1 MRQFLLDN
9 RADLIERC
17 KAKVA
22 KRPKRAATPDQLA
35 NGVPMFLDQLVRTLG
50 AEEDGLEEESVKIS
64 GASGGD
70 TLALSEIG
78 VSAAVHGGELL
89 QLGFT
94 VDAVVHDYGDLCQ
107 AITDL
112 AFERDAPF
120 TIDEFRTL
128 NRCLDNAIADAVNEF
143 GAQRDARVARA
154 RTAEENERLGVLV
167 HELRNVLQTAT
178 LAFQAL
184 EMGMLPVG
192 GATGSLIARSHASM
206 AAMLGDSMAQVRCS
220 AHTTADE
227 VFSAAELIADAA
239 RAAGYDA
246 ASRGCAFNVA
256 EVDPV
261 LGISG
266 HRVKIL
272 AALANILQN
281 AFKFTHPR
289 TAVGLAT
296 RADGKRIYIEVSD
309 HCGGLP
315 HGATEVMF
323 RPFTQSGEDRSG
335 LGLGLSIARR
345 GIEADGGTL
354 TARDV
359 PGAGC
364 VFTIELPQRAL
375 H

>member
-1 MRQFLLDN
+1 MHQFLLDN

-22 KRPKRAATPDQLA
+22 KRPRRAATPAQLA
-35 NGVPMFLDQLVRTLG
+35 NGIPMFLDQLARTLG
-50 AEEDGLEEESVKIS
+50 AEEYGLAEESLKIS

-70 TLALSEIG
+70 TAALSEIG
-78 VSAAVHGGELL
+78 VSAAAHGAELL
-89 QLGFT
+89 LLGFT

-128 NRCLDNAIADAVNEF
+128 NRCLDNAIADAVSEF
-143 GAQRDARVARA
+143 GAQSEARVARA
-154 RTAEENERLGVLV
+154 RTAEETERLGVLV

-184 EMGMLPVG
+184 EMGMLPVA
-192 GATGSLIARSHASM
+192 GATGSLVARSHATM
-206 AAMLGDSMAQVRCS
+206 AAMLGDSMARVRGS
-220 AHTTADE
+220 VHTATDE
-227 VFSAAELIADAA
+227 VFSVAELIADAA

-246 ASRGCAFNVA
+246 ASRGCAFNVG
-256 EVDPV
+256 EVDPF

-266 HRVKIL
+266 HRAKIL

-289 TAVGLAT
+289 TAVGLTAH
-296 RADGKRIYIEVSD
+296 ADGKRIFIEVSD

-315 HGATEVMF
+315 HGATEAMF

-345 GIEADGGTL
+345 GVEADGGTL
-354 TARDV
+354 TVRDV

-364 VFTIELPQRAL
+364 VFTIELPQRPL

>member
-1 MRQFLLDN
+1 MHQFLLDN
-9 RADLIERC
+9 RTDLIERC

-22 KRPKRAATPDQLA
+22 RRPHRSATPAQLA

-50 AEEDGLEEESVKIS
+50 AEQEGLADESVRIS

-70 TLALSEIG
+70 TAALSEIG
-78 VSAAVHGGELL
+78 VSAAAHGGELL
-89 QLGFT
+89 HLGFT
-94 VDAVVHDYGDLCQ
+94 VEAVVHDYGDLCQ

-112 AFERDAPF
+112 AVERDAPF

-128 NRCLDNAIADAVNEF
+128 NRCLDNAIADAVSEF

-167 HELRNVLQTAT
+167 HELRNVLQIAT
-178 LAFQAL
+178 FAFEALAKGL
-184 EMGMLPVG
+184 LPVG
-192 GATGSLIARSHASM
+192 GATGGLVARSHATM
-206 AAMLGDSMAQVRCS
+206 AAMLGDTVAQVRGS
-220 AHTTADE
+220 AQATADE
-227 VFSAAELIADAA
+227 VFSVAELVADAA

-246 ASRGCAFNVA
+246 ASRGCAFHVGA
-256 EVDPV
+256 VDSL
-261 LGISG
+261 LGARG
-266 HRVKIL
+266 HRAKIL
-272 AALANILQN
+272 AALGNILQN

-289 TAVGLAT
+289 TTVGLDT
-296 RADGKRIYIEVSD
+296 RADGERIFIEVSD

-315 HGATEVMF
+315 HGATEAMF

-345 GIEADGGTL
+345 SVEADGGTL

-364 VFTIELPQRAL
+364 VFTIELPRLAL
-375 H
+375 P

>member
-1 MRQFLLDN
+1 MHQFLLDN

-22 KRPKRAATPDQLA
+22 MRPRRAATAAQLA

-50 AEEDGLEEESVKIS
+50 AEELGLHDESLRIS
-64 GASGGD
+64 GSSNGD
-70 TLALSEIG
+70 TTAPSEIG
-78 VSAAVHGGELL
+78 VSAAAHGGELL

-94 VDAVVHDYGDLCQ
+94 VEAVVHDYGDLCQ

-112 AFERDAPF
+112 ALERNEPF

-128 NRCLDNAIADAVNEF
+128 NRCLDNAIADAVGEF
-143 GAQRDARVARA
+143 GAQRDAREARA

-184 EMGMLPVG
+184 EMGLLPVG
-192 GATGSLIARSHASM
+192 GATGGLVARSHAAM
-206 AAMLGDSMAQVRCS
+206 AAMLGDSMAQVRGS
-220 AHTTADE
+220 ARGTAGE
-227 VFSAAELIADAA
+227 VFSVAELVADAA

-246 ASRGCAFNVA
+246 AARGCAFDVD
-256 EVDPV
+256 EVDPF
-261 LGISG
+261 LGVSG
-266 HRVKIL
+266 NRAKIL

-289 TAVGLAT
+289 TAVGLHV
-296 RADGKRIYIEVSD
+296 RADGERIFIDVSD

-315 HGATEVMF
+315 HGATETMF

-345 GIEADGGTL
+345 SVEADGGTL

-364 VFTIELPQRAL
+364 VFTIELPQRPL

>member
-1 MRQFLLDN
+1 MHQFLLDN

-22 KRPKRAATPDQLA
+22 KRPRREATAAQLA
-35 NGVPMFLDQLVRTLG
+35 NGIPMFLDQLARTLG
-50 AEEDGLEEESVKIS
+50 AEEFGLAEESLKIS

-70 TLALSEIG
+70 IAALSEIG
-78 VSAAVHGGELL
+78 VSAAAHGAELL
-89 QLGFT
+89 LLGFT

-128 NRCLDNAIADAVNEF
+128 NRCLDNAIADAVSEF
-143 GAQRDARVARA
+143 GTQRDARVARA

-184 EMGMLPVG
+184 EMGMLPVA
-192 GATGSLIARSHASM
+192 GATGSLVARSLATM
-206 AAMLGDSMAQVRCS
+206 ATMLGDSMARVRGS
-220 AHTTADE
+220 VHATTHE
-227 VFSAAELIADAA
+227 VFSVAEFIADAA

-246 ASRGCAFNVA
+246 ASRGCAFDVG
-256 EVDPV
+256 EVDPF

-266 HRVKIL
+266 HRAKLL

-281 AFKFTHPR
+281 AFKFTHPG
-289 TAVGLAT
+289 TAVGLT
-296 RADGKRIYIEVSD
+296 THADGKRIFIEVSD

-315 HGATEVMF
+315 HGATEAMF

-345 GIEADGGTL
+345 GVEADGGTL

-364 VFTIELPQRAL
+364 VFTIELPQRPL

>member
-1 MRQFLLDN
+1 MHQFLLDN

-22 KRPKRAATPDQLA
+22 KRPRRAATAAQLA
-35 NGVPMFLDQLVRTLG
+35 NGIPMFLDQLARTLG
-50 AEEDGLEEESVKIS
+50 AEEEGLAEESVKIS

-70 TLALSEIG
+70 SAALSEIG
-78 VSAAVHGGELL
+78 VSAAAHGAELL
-89 QLGFT
+89 LLGFT

-128 NRCLDNAIADAVNEF
+128 NRCLDNAIADAVSEF
-143 GAQRDARVARA
+143 GVKRDARVARE
-154 RTAEENERLGVLV
+154 RTADENERLGVLV

-184 EMGMLPVG
+184 ELGLLPVG
-192 GATGSLIARSHASM
+192 GATGSLVARSHASM
-206 AAMLGDSMAQVRCS
+206 AAMLGDSMAQVRGS
-220 AHTTADE
+220 AHSTVDE
-227 VFSAAELIADAA
+227 VFSVAELVADAA

-246 ASRGCAFNVA
+246 ASRGCAFKVG
-256 EVDPV
+256 EVDPF
-261 LGISG
+261 LGVCG
-266 HRVKIL
+266 NRVKIL

-289 TAVGLAT
+289 TAVGLDT
-296 RADGKRIYIEVSD
+296 RADGERVFIEVSD

-315 HGATEVMF
+315 HGATEAMF

-345 GIEADGGTL
+345 SVEADGGAL

-364 VFTIELPQRAL
+364 VFTIELPQRPL